1 MIENSVE
8 NKNDEIET
16 IKEKGAYT
24 PEEIKKLTD
33 YTLKNLR

>member
-1 MIENSVE
+1 MIEKSSE

-24 PEEIKKLTD
+24 SDEIKKLTD
-33 YTLKNLR
+33 YTLKNIR